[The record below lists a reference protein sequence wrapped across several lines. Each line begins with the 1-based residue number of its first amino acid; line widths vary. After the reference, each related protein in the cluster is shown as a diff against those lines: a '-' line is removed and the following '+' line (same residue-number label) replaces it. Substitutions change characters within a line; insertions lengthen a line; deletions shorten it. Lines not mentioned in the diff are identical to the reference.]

1 MNRWSNISA
10 ILILTMLACPDDS
23 RGEVPEIP
31 KNLKPGEY
39 IKNIIPMRQRVQI
52 MERAW
57 RWKKEH
63 VLPMVM
69 REQNIDMWI
78 VRNNEADL
86 YYNNESPVY
95 TSLLPANFEGL
106 ALPSTYASG
115 VSQTLPALMMF
126 YDTGESIEYVEPRDY
141 EHIAELVTKFD
152 PATIAVGQHNN
163 EQMLEALG
171 SIYAARSGD
180 SWLLGVRWLET
191 MSPQQIEVFR
201 YVMGLHNDIL
211 AEGFSNVAI
220 TPNVTTTEDLN
231 WWLRHR
237 TRELGIENEN
247 HPTIEIQRSPENME
261 KYPEEAE
268 VFLGDQFKYN
278 IASVV
283 IRPGD
288 IVNCDSDI
296 MMFGLVTDSHQY
308 AYVLEENETDVLEA
322 LNEALRKANEIQ
334 DLIAREFKVG
344 RTGKEIEDASHA
356 IPSKNGVHNFSGASL
371 SFHPPAMFIRRFML
385 GGLMFWKGT
394 YVAGISSQP
403 QYYPTSIVSDR
414 HKLSHNT
421 VHVFHPHI
429 RVEVLGWGAN
439 GVRLGVGQIVAFTE
453 NGFQYLDRAQ
463 ERGLHVI
470 R

>member
-1 MNRWSNISA
+1 MKRLSNISA
-10 ILILTMLACPDDS
+10 IFILTVVAWCGDR

-31 KNLKPGEY
+31 RNLKPGEY
-39 IKNIIPMRQRVQI
+39 IKNIIPMQQRVQI
-52 MERAW
+52 MEQAW

-63 VLPMVM
+63 VLPTVM
-69 REQNIDMWI
+69 REQKIDMWI

-86 YYNNESPVY
+86 YYNNEGPVY

-106 ALPSTYASG
+106 ALPSTYVSG
-115 VSQTLPALMMF
+115 VSQTLPKFMMF
-126 YDTGESIEYVEPRDY
+126 YDTGDSIEYVEPRDY
-141 EHIAELVTKFD
+141 EHISELVTKLD
-152 PATIAVGQHNN
+152 PATIAIGQHNN
-163 EQMLEALG
+163 QQMLEALG
-171 SIYAARSGD
+171 RIHAAKSSD

-211 AEGFSNVAI
+211 AEGFSNIAI
-220 TPNVTTTEDLN
+220 TPGVTTTANLN
-231 WWLRHR
+231 WWFRHR
-237 TRELGIENEN
+237 TRELGVEKEN

-268 VFLGDQFKYN
+268 AFLGDQFKYN

-308 AYVLEENETDVLEA
+308 AYVLKENETHAPEA
-322 LNEALRKANEIQ
+322 LTEALRKANKMQ

-356 IPSKNGVHNFSGASL
+356 IPSKSGVHYFSGASL

-385 GGLMFWKGT
+385 GGTDVSERDLRGGDLIAAA
-394 YVAGISSQP
+394 VLPDVDRIRPAQVLPRHGSRISST
-403 QYYPTSIVSDR
+403 YSC
-414 HKLSHNT
+414 
-421 VHVFHPHI
+421 
-429 RVEVLGWGAN
+429 
-439 GVRLGVGQIVAFTE
+439 
-453 NGFQYLDRAQ
+453 
-463 ERGLHVI
+463 
-470 R
+470 